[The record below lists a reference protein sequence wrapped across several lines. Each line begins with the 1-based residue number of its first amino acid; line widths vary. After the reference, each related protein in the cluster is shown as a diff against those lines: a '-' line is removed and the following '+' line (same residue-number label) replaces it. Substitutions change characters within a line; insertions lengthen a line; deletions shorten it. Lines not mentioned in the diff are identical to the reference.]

1 MRCSAAGPD
10 LYGPRTTSA
19 TYPPRCTAGRIGV
32 AGPRQGPPL
41 RANILGSVRGV
52 VPAFGGTRD
61 LELEKDLVGNAYVSL
76 WSDGRP
82 ITPGPAPMRRAQT
95 TVVLLEPAQLHVI
108 EAAAPSG
115 SVTPRV
121 HLNFFPSHNGDL
133 W

>member
-1 MRCSAAGPD
+1 MYVV
-10 LYGPRTTSA
+10 LYQLLEGLVT
-19 TYPPRCTAGRIGV
+19 
-32 AGPRQGPPL
+32 
-41 RANILGSVRGV
+41 
-52 VPAFGGTRD
+52 

-76 WSDGRP
+76 RSDGRP

-95 TVVLLEPAQLHVI
+95 TVVLLEPAQLQ
-108 EAAAPSG
+108 AAAPSG